1 MLFTTFSREVAQ
13 RVNLSPRYIG
23 RRANELNEALWR
35 LAKSFFLRY
44 NKTNTDCVFVID
56 EETKTVTATEYE
68 ILPVLFY
75 YWMGSRNRP
84 YRSQKQYG
92 MGGGFKPRAGQITFS
107 SIIGQGVLHEIECA
121 NAGTLTVE
129 GDIESCQIALYS
141 ITLTGGDSRREIPV
155 LCGVTDSGRTLS
167 EDECRAILALPVLD
181 YTEDGS
187 RSPHW
192 LKRGG
197 PPHELDKLVPVGAL
211 LEREAEKLSP
221 AQAEEMERMKLRC
234 NGQKAALARK
244 LDSLEVKVKVL
255 EAEREAVTGDRLR
268 RLSLEKEATRLR
280 RELMKGRE
288 NQFFAAMRL
297 DVELEEQVKKFV
309 EQEKLTAKV
318 TREFVAKV
326 GGSL

>member
-1 MLFTTFSREVAQ
+1 M
-13 RVNLSPRYIG
+13 
-23 RRANELNEALWR
+23 
-35 LAKSFFLRY
+35 
-44 NKTNTDCVFVID
+44 ID

-68 ILPVLFY
+68 TLPVLFY
-75 YWMGSRNRP
+75 YWTGSRNRP

-107 SIIGQGVLHEIECA
+107 SIIGQGILHETECA

-129 GDIESCQIALYS
+129 GDIESCQIGLYS
-141 ITLTGGDSRREIPV
+141 ITLTGGGTRREIPV
-155 LCGVTDSGRTLS
+155 LCGVIDSGRVLS
-167 EDECRAILALPVLD
+167 EDECKAILALPMRD
-181 YTEDGS
+181 CTEDGS

-192 LKRGG
+192 LKGRGA
-197 PPHELDKLVPVGAL
+197 PHELDKLVPVGAL

-244 LDSLEVKVKVL
+244 LDGLEVQVRSL
-255 EAEREAVTGDRLR
+255 EAERESVTGDRLR

-288 NQFFAAMRL
+288 NQFFDAMRL
-297 DVELEEQVKKFV
+297 DLELEEQIKKFV

-318 TREFVAKV
+318 TREFVV
-326 GGSL
+326 EVRGGT

>member
-1 MLFTTFSREVAQ
+1 
-13 RVNLSPRYIG
+13 
-23 RRANELNEALWR
+23 
-35 LAKSFFLRY
+35 
-44 NKTNTDCVFVID
+44 
-56 EETKTVTATEYE
+56 
-68 ILPVLFY
+68 
-75 YWMGSRNRP
+75 
-84 YRSQKQYG
+84 
-92 MGGGFKPRAGQITFS
+92 
-107 SIIGQGVLHEIECA
+107 
-121 NAGTLTVE
+121 
-129 GDIESCQIALYS
+129 
-141 ITLTGGDSRREIPV
+141 
-155 LCGVTDSGRTLS
+155 
-167 EDECRAILALPVLD
+167 
-181 YTEDGS
+181 
-187 RSPHW
+187 
-192 LKRGG
+192 
-197 PPHELDKLVPVGAL
+197 
-211 LEREAEKLSP
+211 
-221 AQAEEMERMKLRC
+221 MKLRC